1 MQLSVRI
8 LLRATAT
15 GIYWLPDGTVPGRRR
30 RWATGNVAG
39 RNFEPEILERSLETA
54 HVKSFIGAGQ
64 GESSNRTPASASFK
78 GETYRPLSSRCH
90 PLPRG

>member
-1 MQLSVRI
+1 MQLSMRI

-15 GIYWLPDGTVPGRRR
+15 GIFWLPDGTAQGCKRRL
-30 RWATGNVAG
+30 ATGNVAG
-39 RNFEPEILERSLETA
+39 RNFKPKILERSLETA
-54 HVKSFIGAGQ
+54 HVKSFIGAGP